1 MYLILDFRCFL
12 HLFLYFFFTNS
23 ITLKF
28 IFIQKKRHIP
38 MPLKDYFA
46 ETKPTDEITS
56 CPASLLMNSN
66 TA

>member
-1 MYLILDFRCFL
+1 MNFHLRPYNQYILNIVTNIYLGLD
-12 HLFLYFFFTNS
+12 
-23 ITLKF
+23 
-28 IFIQKKRHIP
+28 FIQKRGIILC
-38 MPLKDYFA
+38 PLKDYFA

>member
-1 MYLILDFRCFL
+1 MFFYI
-12 HLFLYFFFTNS
+12 YFFTFSLQTS

-28 IFIQKKRHIP
+28 IFIQKRGIILC
-38 MPLKDYFA
+38 PLKDYFA

>member
-1 MYLILDFRCFL
+1 MIFDVFL

-28 IFIQKKRHIP
+28 IFIQKKRGIILC
-38 MPLKDYFA
+38 PLKDYFA